1 MNTEFLF
8 EFLNLK
14 IFAIIV
20 LIILLLFLAYKEFF
34 KKNKTD
40 VEKDSKEKKDIFKTE
55 IANKD
60 ILHETKKDSETDN
73 FLELLELLPD
83 RELEENN
90 EKNIHNSKF
99 LKETFDREFLK
110 NNDTHDS
117 IILSDEVLELAQEA
131 AEKKLGRKVASLIR
145 RVDKN
150 GRIILDMA
158 AINFITGK
166 HSPIIMP
173 DGTIRVLNF
182 LTIEEEIELALN
194 DEKPFFVINRINQIR
209 KISIEDLEKIVIGEE
224 QLLLQKRVSESTS
237 KIEELLKVNK
247 ELVEVNSELESKLIK
262 EKDEA
267 NKFKSQAEVLFK
279 LYETKN
285 EDASIEKIEDLAQ
298 KNITDKILDDALQ
311 KVSASKNETI
321 KEVEVIKVNTSIES
335 INEKVD
341 DTKKFVE
348 DFIALNNKDVPKSY
362 KTNVPQKRSSVIADE
377 KNDSALINIEAEI
390 ISDSF
395 IEEQDAI
402 NLEESEIELIPIID
416 NETKNKTANTSD
428 SDSKKNSSDDLIPI
442 VEDEIKKE
450 LIPVIAN
457 EIKNKTVNSS
467 DGDSKKNSSGDLI
480 PIIEDETKI
489 ENTKGPDTNKIN
501 ELIETVNK
509 HESPVEELNVQKK
522 KISSKDMTKISNDVF
537 KLEKYINPR
546 QNSKEIQERIF
557 ISFLFEKVS
566 SSYTL
571 NFNKKLFEK
580 ELVNYLE
587 QNNFIYT
594 QKDIS
599 DIFENQKYKY
609 IKDAYFVSKFHDILY
624 HTDVWQIQVKDE
636 NMYGLMLCTIYTE
649 IFTKEEL
656 EINLK
661 KVTNVKKVERIKKRM
676 SAILENK
683 FTSI

>member
-8 EFLNLK
+8 ELLNLK

-40 VEKDSKEKKDIFKTE
+40 VEKDSKEKKDISKTE

-60 ILHETKKDSETDN
+60 IHHETKKNSETDK
-73 FLELLELLPD
+73 FIELLELLPD
-83 RELEENN
+83 REQEEKK
-90 EKNIHNSKF
+90 EKNIHNSQF

-194 DEKPFFVINRINQIR
+194 DEKPFFVINKINQIR

-224 QLLLQKRVSESTS
+224 QLLLQKRVSESHS

-285 EDASIEKIEDLAQ
+285 EDASIEKIKDLAQ

-362 KTNVPQKRSSVIADE
+362 KTNVPPKKSSVIADE
-377 KNDSALINIEAEI
+377 KIDSALINIEAEI
-390 ISDSF
+390 ISDGF

-402 NLEESEIELIPIID
+402 NLEESEIELIPVID
-416 NETKNKTANTSD
+416 NETKNKTAHTID

-457 EIKNKTVNSS
+457 ETKNKTANTN
-467 DGDSKKNSSGDLI
+467 DGDSKKNSSDDLI
-480 PIIEDETKI
+480 PIVEDETKI
-489 ENTKGPDTNKIN
+489 ENTKGSDTNKIN

-537 KLEKYINPR
+537 KLEKYINPT

-661 KVTNVKKVERIKKRM
+661 KVTNVKKVERIKKRI